1 MFIKK
6 INQIDIT
13 EKLQTSLLPILW
25 IEEVGHAPVATIED
39 IDLTITK
46 IVFSSLGSLQGIELN
61 EAMQSMLKWKLVYIL
76 IALDL
81 LYYAMIFGGF
91 LTFAA
96 CLIWYFVRRNQENKV
111 IPLN

>member
-1 MFIKK
+1 MFIKR

-25 IEEVGHAPVATIED
+25 IEEVGHAPAATFEN
-39 IDLTITK
+39 IDLTITN
-46 IVFSSLGSLQGIELN
+46 ISFPFLDSFQGIELN
-61 EAMQSMLKWKLVYIL
+61 EAMQSLLKWKLVYIL

-81 LYYAMIFGGF
+81 FYYAMIFGGF
-91 LTFAA
+91 LIFAG